1 MLVLIDESGDP
12 GFKIVRGSSPHFI
25 VAMVIFR
32 DYPQAER
39 TSAAI
44 ANARTLL
51 RVHPEFKFNK
61 CCDQVRDRFFETV
74 LPFDFTIRAL
84 VVDKAKIYSEHLRE
98 NKEHFYNYFVQLL
111 LRHDHGVLSSA
122 RVKIDGSGDRE
133 FKRELGRYLRQQVQ
147 VGKIQ
152 SVKFAESHRDNLI
165 QLADMTAGAIAR
177 SYRPE
182 SRDNPHRW
190 RQRLANA
197 GKIEDVWDFG

>member
-1 MLVLIDESGDP
+1 MLVLIDESGDA
-12 GFKIVRGSSPHFI
+12 GFKIARGSSSHFV

-32 DYPQAER
+32 DHTQAEE
-39 TSAAI
+39 TSTAI
-44 ANARTLL
+44 ANARVML
-51 RVHPEFKFNK
+51 RIPREFKFNK
-61 CCDQVRDRFFETV
+61 CCDAVRDRFFEVV

-111 LRHDHGVLSSA
+111 LHHDHGVLADA

-133 FKRELGRYLRQQVQ
+133 FKRELGCYLRQQMRA
-147 VGKIQ
+147 GKIQ

-165 QLADMTAGAIAR
+165 QLADMVAGAIAR
-177 SYRPE
+177 SCRAE

-190 RQRLANA
+190 RQMLANA